1 MSGEQVSD
9 PYLAKRRRA
18 ESENRV
24 QSPAGAFYD
33 KRYLL
38 KIIDELT
45 AENARLNV
53 EMLAYREKLT
63 PADAQAMAAVIK
75 ALYEAKNKPPHVKSA
90 ESYTIGSHSVE
101 TIPTPPAK
109 FSEPK

>member
-1 MSGEQVSD
+1 MSGDQVSD

-109 FSEPK
+109 EVSK